1 MSFISTYFLD
11 PICTGEGY
19 NVFNTLAYGL
29 LLIGALYLILLLFRR
44 YNISLSP
51 KTYLALMPFIL
62 LGPTVRVMVDGGF
75 YPKLFLFSC
84 FTLNTSPGIYL
95 LAGIPAII
103 FALVSRW
110 LQSSRGFSF
119 NKSLFAFG
127 SLYLLFIH
135 AVQYPSAGVSLA
147 FNFRAL
153 FIILALAVVSIGIF
167 FFLAKYYMPFFT
179 QKLPLLLVSAH
190 LFDAS
195 TTFTGVFFYKYVEQH
210 VLPNFLIGIFGPF
223 AIYALKLLVVPFV
236 VKAVSSA
243 EKDERELLYFAIFV
257 LGVGPGLRNLLRI
270 VIGV

>member
-44 YNISLSP
+44 YSISLSP
-51 KTYLALMPFIL
+51 GMYLALLPFIL
-62 LGPTVRVMVDGGF
+62 LGPTVRVMVDSKF

-103 FALVSRW
+103 FAL
-110 LQSSRGFSF
+110 LAKYLNASRGFDF

-127 SLYLLFIH
+127 SVYLLFIH
-135 AVQYPSAGVSLA
+135 AVQYPATGVS
-147 FNFRAL
+147 FVYNFRAL
-153 FIILALAVVSIGIF
+153 FIILALSIASISIF
-167 FFLAKYYMPFFT
+167 FFVAKKYLPFFT
-179 QKLPLLLVSAH
+179 QRLPLFLVSAH

-195 TTFTGVFFYKYVEQH
+195 TTFTGVFFYNYVEQH
-210 VLPNFLIGIFGPF
+210 VLPNFLMGLFGPF

-236 VKAVSSA
+236 VKAVSSG

-257 LGVGPGLRNLLRI
+257 LGVGPGIRNLLRI
-270 VIGV
+270 FLGV